1 MSTNKKR
8 PFLIEDSDEDDSRK
22 VNSKIN
28 KHKREN
34 LDEAGSPSQ
43 DTSDEKDSKKTKTE
57 KTTAAQEKSNPEISF
72 MLGSMKRLCMRSW
85 RKQTL
90 IDIREFYHD
99 ENGDP
104 KPGKRGISLTKDQ
117 FQYIIDNIDQIS
129 KAIAKF

>member
-57 KTTAAQEKSNPEISF
+57 K
-72 MLGSMKRLCMRSW
+72 LGSMKRLCMRSW